1 MNEYL
6 QANLQL
12 WNAWAALHAGM
23 KSEEY
28 SYNIDAFK
36 AGRSTLYQL
45 DIDEVGDVA
54 GKSLLH
60 LQCHIG
66 LDTLSW
72 ARRGAQVVGADFSDT
87 AIAVAQQLNDDLRLG
102 GMVLLTQ
109 RCDQCAHRR
118 RPDD

>member
-23 KSEEY
+23 KSEKY

-60 LQCHIG
+60 LQCRIG

-72 ARRGAQVVGADFSDT
+72 ARRAGGRRG
-87 AIAVAQQLNDDLRLG
+87 LLRHG
-102 GMVLLTQ
+102 
-109 RCDQCAHRR
+109 HRR
-118 RPDD
+118 RATAQ